1 MKKLFNILLSIISI
15 IAIGLVILSW
25 TEVQAHHYE
34 TDYTYSHYNLFN
46 IIERAC
52 EQQARFPLYIW
63 Y

>member
-25 TEVQAHHYE
+25 TEVQVHHYE

-52 EQQARFPLYIW
+52 E
-63 Y
+63 